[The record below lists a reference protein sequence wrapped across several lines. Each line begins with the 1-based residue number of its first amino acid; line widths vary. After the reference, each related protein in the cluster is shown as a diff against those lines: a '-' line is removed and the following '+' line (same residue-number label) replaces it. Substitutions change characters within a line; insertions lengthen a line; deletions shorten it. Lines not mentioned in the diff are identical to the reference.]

1 MRFIKIKDFTS
12 ILKNSQPFK
21 KCILFLTCRNNEY
34 IVNHKENKWI
44 WNKLYRR
51 FLMVANGVIS
61 ELCSWGASGSS
72 HMVPPPEE
80 DRNTDHEPHL

>member
-1 MRFIKIKDFTS
+1 
-12 ILKNSQPFK
+12 
-21 KCILFLTCRNNEY
+21 
-34 IVNHKENKWI
+34 
-44 WNKLYRR
+44 
-51 FLMVANGVIS
+51 MVANGVIS